1 MNPRMG
7 FRPRALAAVALVV
20 AAAAPVSA
28 QVDPLLFLKTAPP
41 NVVVVVDTAHRMQRS
56 APTNPATVAT
66 SLATSHY
73 YDPFVYTKNAAM
85 PAWQTS
91 IGVTDANTV
100 TNYRRRYNNLE
111 HASLAV
117 VDKFTASTIQTVG
130 DRTGQLYSLFEAQ
143 TRLSVARAA
152 LYQAVDENKTV
163 ARFSLV
169 KMRQT
174 TPAVATQGN
183 SGPVVVA
190 DTNQQASESGSLFG
204 RWPISR
210 PSVGA
215 TNNGASNTTGVV
227 MAKADVQTAA
237 DVMTILAR
245 NARTAGGL
253 IPAGNDDANSVDA
266 PVKLMLDDARAE
278 AARLIAL
285 NSDPTCR
292 NTVVVLVVGGGEGT
306 TSGLNNAALQAAAA
320 NFLNVGGR
328 RVPIYVIAIAPA
340 TDEVAGL
347 QAVATTSGGQ
357 YFEIPKWQIDAAM
370 SSPKQLATAG
380 VTAPAGTII
389 VPEVVKAIN
398 VAIQHAFANS
408 ADFNTL
414 PTVYP
419 PIGKPSEFQV
429 TSPIIGSVNL
439 DGGRDIY
446 GAALVPDSATILDKA
461 GVKIPLRSNLL
472 VTAGFSMPGF
482 DGLLRGYRVY
492 KPVADGSKTSG
503 YKFVSDG
510 TLLWKACVPGASC
523 AAAPDASRRNLYTT
537 LSNGTMIAL
546 HTDNAAALAPM
557 MNLSVADA
565 TSVINAVRALPIGAV
580 VSSTPAIMNPPS
592 LDPPPDADY
601 PAFRTDNERRRS
613 IVWVGT
619 NNGFL
624 EAIDARFGV
633 EVWGFVPMNLL
644 PKLRTLLD
652 GQPVGSFAHFVD
664 SSPKISDVKYDD
676 KWHTSLIIGEGP
688 GGTYYHSLDVTLDG
702 MASALGGSESDAT
715 ATLDQVLTYFSNP
728 GRISLNWAFPSLTK
742 FDATIAPYGDLA
754 ITASAVEKSVGQ
766 TWSDPAVGQIVG
778 PVGPYAVL
786 LGSGFLPYSVQ
797 QQINRGGV
805 IAGTTFY
812 IVDAKSGAVLASKD
826 IGSDGVNETN
836 NNCAT
841 DNAAAGCQKSKN
853 ALMSD
858 PVATGPT
865 DSRYVTR
872 TYIGDLDGNIWRF
885 DFGLDSGGMV
895 KIDGTTKLFSAGA
908 DQPIYNSMATVTV
921 GTKQYV
927 FIGTGSDLLP
937 QTDKNTI
944 YRLLGVLDGGASGSK
959 TFEKLLQKTASGST
973 ITSDERVTAFPAVAG
988 DIVFFTT
995 TVLNALCSAPDARLY
1010 AFTFIGGPAYDNT
1023 GDNAVKGSD
1032 TPLVKTIAGQ
1042 RATAPFIVDQHVV
1055 FGAGG
1060 SNVQMFG
1067 DQADYNNGIGQA
1079 GVRILSW
1086 REVR

>member
-1 MNPRMG
+1 MNPRLG
-7 FRPRALAAVALVV
+7 FRPRALAAAILVM
-20 AAAAPVSA
+20 AAAAPVAA

-41 NVVVVVDTAHRMQRS
+41 NVVFVVDTAHRMQRS

-66 SLATSHY
+66 SQATSDY
-73 YDPFVYTKNAAM
+73 YDPFIYPKNATN

-91 IGVTDANTV
+91 IGVTGANTL
-100 TNYRRRYNNLE
+100 TSYRRRYNNLE
-111 HASLAV
+111 HAPLAV
-117 VDKFTASTIQTVG
+117 LDKFTASTIQTVG
-130 DRTGQLYSLFEAQ
+130 DRTGQLYTLFDAQ
-143 TRLSVARAA
+143 TRLAVARAA
-152 LYQAVDENKTV
+152 LYQAVAENKTV

-174 TPAVATQGN
+174 NPVVATQGN
-183 SGPVVVA
+183 AGPVVVA
-190 DTNQQASESGSLFG
+190 DSGQQLSESGSLLG

-210 PSVGA
+210 PTVGA
-215 TNNGASNTTGVV
+215 TSNGASNTTGVV
-227 MAKADVQTAA
+227 MAKADVQTAT
-237 DVMTILAR
+237 DVMTILGR

-253 IPAGNDDANSVDA
+253 IPAGNDDASTIDA

-285 NSDPTCR
+285 SGDPTCR

-306 TSGLNNAALQAAAA
+306 TSGLNNASLATAAA

-328 RVPIYVIAIAPA
+328 RVPVYVIAIAPA
-340 TDEVAGL
+340 TEEVAGL
-347 QAVATTSGGQ
+347 QAVAATTGGQ

-380 VTAPAGTII
+380 TTAPAGTII
-389 VPEVVKAIN
+389 VPEAVKAVNI
-398 VAIQHAFANS
+398 AIQHAFANS

-414 PTVYP
+414 PTLYP
-419 PIGKPSEFQV
+419 PIGRTSEFQV

-439 DGGRDIY
+439 DGGRDIS

-472 VTAGFSMPGF
+472 VTAGFSLPGF
-482 DGLLRGYRVY
+482 DGLLRGFRVY
-492 KPVADGSKTSG
+492 KPVTDGSKASG

-510 TLLWKACVPGASC
+510 TPLWKACVPGPGC
-523 AAAPDASRRNLYTT
+523 AAVPDASRRNLYTT
-537 LSNGTMIAL
+537 LSNGTMVAF
-546 HTDNAAALAPM
+546 HTDNAAVLAPL
-557 MNLSVADA
+557 MNLTVAEA
-565 TSVINAVRALPIGAV
+565 TNVIDGVRGLPMGAL

-592 LDPPPDADY
+592 LDPPPDAEY
-601 PAFRTDNERRRS
+601 PAFRTDNEKRRS

-624 EAIDARFGV
+624 EAIDARYGV

-676 KWHTSLIIGEGP
+676 KWHTSLIVGEGA
-688 GGTYYHSLDVTLDG
+688 GGTYYHSFDVTLAG
-702 MASALGGSESDAT
+702 MADALGGAESDAT
-715 ATLDQVLTYFSNP
+715 APLDQVLTYFANP
-728 GRISLNWAFPSLTK
+728 GRITLNWAFPSMTK
-742 FDATIAPYGDLA
+742 FDPTIAPYGDLG
-754 ITASAVEKSVGQ
+754 ITATALEKSVGQ

-778 PVGPYAVL
+778 PAGPYAVL
-786 LGSGFLPYSVQ
+786 LGSGFLPYSLQ

-805 IAGTTFY
+805 VAGTTFY
-812 IVDAKSGAVLASKD
+812 IVDAQTGAVLASKD

-841 DNAAAGCQKSKN
+841 DNGLAGCQKSKN

-872 TYIGDLDGNIWRF
+872 TYLGDLDGNIWRF
-885 DFGLDSGGMV
+885 DFGLTGGV
-895 KIDGTTKLFSAGA
+895 VSISASTKLYSAGA

-921 GTKQYV
+921 GTKQYL

-944 YRLLGVLDGGASGSK
+944 YRLLGVLDNGATGSK

-973 ITSDERVTAFPAVAG
+973 ITSDERVTSFPAVAG

-995 TVLNALCSAPDARLY
+995 TVLNAQCSAPDARLY

-1023 GDNAVKGSD
+1023 GDNVVKPSQD

-1067 DQADYNNGIGQA
+1067 DSADYNNGIGQA

>member
-1 MNPRMG
+1 MNPRLG
-7 FRPRALAAVALVV
+7 FRPRSLAAIMVLASAV
-20 AAAAPVSA
+20 PVSA

-41 NVVVVVDTAHRMQRS
+41 NVIFVVDTAHRMQRS
-56 APTNPATVAT
+56 APTNPATLAT
-66 SLATSHY
+66 SLATSNY
-73 YDPFVYTKNAAM
+73 YDPFVYTKNALA
-85 PAWQTS
+85 PVWQSS
-91 IGVTDANTV
+91 IGVTDAT
-100 TNYRRRYNNLE
+100 TIQFYRRRYNNLE
-111 HASLAV
+111 YTSSGS
-117 VDKFTASTIQTVG
+117 DKFTASTIQTVG
-130 DRTGQLYSLFEAQ
+130 DRTPQLFSLFEAG

-152 LYQAVDENKTV
+152 LYQAIDENRTV

-174 TPAVATQGN
+174 TPALATQGN
-183 SGPVVVA
+183 TGPVAVA
-190 DTNQQASESGSLFG
+190 DTGQQITESGSLVG

-210 PSVGA
+210 PTVGGTSNGSS
-215 TNNGASNTTGVV
+215 TNTGVL
-227 MAKADVQTAA
+227 MARADVQTPA
-237 DVMTILAR
+237 DVMTILGR
-245 NARTAGGL
+245 NTRTAGGL
-253 IPAGNDDANSVDA
+253 IPAGNEDPSTLDA

-285 NSDPTCR
+285 TGDPTCR

-306 TSGLNNAALQAAAA
+306 TSGFSNASLSAAAA

-328 RVPIYVIAIAPA
+328 RVPVYVIAIAPPA
-340 TDEVAGL
+340 TDVAGL
-347 QAVATTSGGQ
+347 QAIASTTGGQ
-357 YFEIPKWQIDAAM
+357 YFEIAKWQVDAALG
-370 SSPKQLATAG
+370 SPNQVATAG

-389 VPEVVKAIN
+389 VPEAVKAVN
-398 VAIQHAFANS
+398 LAIQHAFANS

-414 PTVYP
+414 PTAYP
-419 PIGKPSEFQV
+419 PIGRKSEFQV

-439 DGGRDIY
+439 DGARDIT
-446 GAALVPDSATILDKA
+446 GAALVPDSATVIDKA

-472 VTAGFSMPGF
+472 VTAGFSLPGF
-482 DGLLRGYRVY
+482 DGVLRGFRVY
-492 KPVADGSKTSG
+492 KPVTDSSKASG

-523 AAAPDASRRNLYTT
+523 AAAPDPARRNLFTT
-537 LSNGTMIAL
+537 LTDGKMIAL
-546 HTDNAAALAPM
+546 HTDNAAVLAPL

-565 TSVINAVRALPIGAV
+565 TAVINAVRVMPMGAV

-601 PAFRTDNERRRS
+601 PAFRTDNEKRRS
-613 IVWVGT
+613 IIWVGT

-624 EAIDARFGV
+624 EAIDSRFGV

-644 PKLRTLLD
+644 PKLRTLVD

-676 KWHTSLIIGEGP
+676 KWHTSLIVGEGP

-702 MASALGGSESDAT
+702 MAAALGGSDPDAT
-715 ATLDQVLTYFSNP
+715 ASVDQVLTYFSNP
-728 GRISLNWAFPSLTK
+728 DRITLNWAFPSLTK
-742 FDATIAPYGDLA
+742 FNPALTPYGDLD
-754 ITASAVEKSVGQ
+754 ASASDVEKSVGQ

-778 PVGPYAVL
+778 PAGPYAVL

-797 QQINRGGV
+797 QQTNRGGKV
-805 IAGTTFY
+805 AGTTFY
-812 IVDAKSGAVLASKD
+812 IVDAKTGVVLASKD
-826 IGSDGVNETN
+826 VGSDGVNETN

-841 DNAAAGCQKSKN
+841 DNGVAGCQKSKN

-872 TYIGDLDGNIWRF
+872 TYIGDLDGNLWRF
-885 DFGLDSGGMV
+885 DFGLTGGTTV
-895 KIDGTTKLFSAGA
+895 NIDATTKLFAAGA

-944 YRLLGVLDGGASGSK
+944 YRLLGVLDSGSSGSK

-995 TVLNALCSAPDARLY
+995 TVFYAQCSAPDARLY

-1023 GDNAVKGSD
+1023 GDNVVKPSQD

-1060 SNVQMFG
+1060 SDVQMFG
-1067 DQADYNNGIGQA
+1067 DSADYNNGIGQA

>member
-1 MNPRMG
+1 MNPRLG
-7 FRPRALAAVALVV
+7 LCPRVLAAAALVV
-20 AAAAPVSA
+20 GAAAPAAA

-41 NVVVVVDTAHRMQRS
+41 NVIFVVDTGSRMQRS

-66 SLATSHY
+66 SLATSNY
-73 YDPFVYTKNAAM
+73 YDPFIYTKDFLN
-85 PAWQTS
+85 PVWQQS
-91 IGVTDANTV
+91 IGVTDANTN
-100 TNYRRRYNNLE
+100 TSYRRRYNNLDFT
-111 HASLAV
+111 SSGG
-117 VDKFTASTIQTVG
+117 DRFTASTIQTAG
-130 DRTGQLYSLFEAQ
+130 DRTALFALFEAQ
-143 TRLSVARAA
+143 TRMSVARAA
-152 LYQAVDENKTV
+152 LYQAVDENRTV
-163 ARFSLV
+163 ARFGLV

-174 TPAVATQGN
+174 NVGLATKGN
-183 SGPVVVA
+183 NGPVAVA
-190 DTNQQASESGSLFG
+190 DTGQQITESGSLVG

-210 PSVGA
+210 P
-215 TNNGASNTTGVV
+215 TTGGTDNGSSSNAGVYL
-227 MAKADVQTAA
+227 ARPDVQTPA
-237 DVMTILAR
+237 DVMTVLAR
-245 NARTAGGL
+245 NPRMAGGL
-253 IPAGNDDANSVDA
+253 IPAGNDDPGKVDT

-285 NSDPTCR
+285 PSDPTCR
-292 NTVVVLVVGGGEGT
+292 NTVVVLVVGGGEGN
-306 TSGLNNAALQAAAA
+306 TSGFSNASLDAAAT

-328 RVPIYVIAIAPA
+328 RVPVYVIAIAPP
-340 TDEVAGL
+340 TEDVAAL
-347 QAVATTSGGQ
+347 QGIAAKTGGQ
-357 YFEIPKWQIDAAM
+357 YFEIAKWQIDAAM
-370 SSPKQLATAG
+370 GSPKQLATAG

-389 VPEVVKAIN
+389 VPEAVKAVN
-398 VAIQHAFANS
+398 LAIQHAFANT

-419 PIGKPSEFQV
+419 PIGKKSEFQV

-439 DGGRDIY
+439 DGARDIA

-472 VTAGFSMPGF
+472 VTAGFSLPGF

-492 KPVADGSKTSG
+492 KPVPDGSKASG

-510 TLLWKACVPGASC
+510 TQLWKACVPGTSC
-523 AAAPDASRRNLYTT
+523 AAAPDSARRNLYTT
-537 LSNGTMIAL
+537 LSNGTMIAF
-546 HTDNAAALAPM
+546 HTDNAAVLAPL

-565 TSVINAVRALPIGAV
+565 TSVISAVRAMPMGAV
-580 VSSTPAIMNPPS
+580 VSSTPAVMNPPS

-601 PAFRTDNERRRS
+601 PAFRTDNEKRRS

-619 NNGFL
+619 NTGFL

-644 PKLRTLLD
+644 PKLRTLVD

-676 KWHTSLIIGEGP
+676 KWHTSLIVGEGP

-702 MASALGGSESDAT
+702 MASALGGTESDAT
-715 ATLDQVLTYFSNP
+715 ASLDQVLTYFSNP
-728 GRISLNWAFPSLTK
+728 GRITLNWAFPSLTK
-742 FDATIAPYGDLA
+742 FDATIAPYGDLN
-754 ITASAVEKSVGQ
+754 ITASALEKSVGQ

-778 PVGPYAVL
+778 PLGPYAVL

-805 IAGTTFY
+805 VAGTTFY
-812 IVDAKSGAVLASKD
+812 IVDAKTGAVLASKD

-841 DNAAAGCQKSKN
+841 DNGVAGCQKSKN

-872 TYIGDLDGNIWRF
+872 TYIPDLDGNIWRF
-885 DFGLDSGGMV
+885 DFSLISGAVSIGA
-895 KIDGTTKLFSAGA
+895 TTKLFSAGA
-908 DQPIYNSMATVTV
+908 DQPIFNSMAAVTV

-927 FIGTGSDLLP
+927 FVGTGSDLLP

-944 YRLLGVLDGGASGSK
+944 YRLLGVLDNGASGSK
-959 TFEKLLQKTASGST
+959 TFEKLLEKTVSGST
-973 ITSDERVTAFPAVAG
+973 ILTDERVTSFPAVAG

-995 TVLNALCSAPDARLY
+995 TVLNGLCSAPDARLY

-1023 GDNAVKGSD
+1023 GDNVVKGSD

-1067 DQADYNNGIGQA
+1067 DSTDYNNGIGQA